1 MSTTTA
7 SRADRLIEGAE
18 AGALVHAKNLDGDES
33 VAMAYQI
40 TLLEQIVRGLV
51 DKLDTARASA
61 ANLTNE
67 LARLRAASRA
77 QGERIEQLT
86 FDAAKGD
93 DDFDALSDDLQR
105 RIAAFNRSTG
115 AAAALRGEPS

>member
-1 MSTTTA
+1 MSTPTA

-18 AGALVHAKNLDGDES
+18 AGALVHAKNLDGGED

-77 QGERIEQLT
+77 QGERIQQLT

-115 AAAALRGEPS
+115 AAAALRGEL